1 MKDLKSSDT
10 QQSFISLTNHSSSW
24 TLMDKPILRQMAA
37 VLLIC
42 FCSVCHT
49 DLPNDDVND
58 DGAQNII
65 HHMIH
70 TFYCV

>member
-1 MKDLKSSDT
+1 MKDLKSSEA

-49 DLPNDDVND
+49 DLPTTTSTTMEHK
-58 DGAQNII
+58 I
-65 HHMIH
+65 
-70 TFYCV
+70 